1 MIKAIIIDDEKN
13 SREVICELLKEC
25 FDEIKVVAQA
35 GDVKQS
41 IEEIEKHKPNLLF
54 LDIDLPDGTG
64 FDILKKIEYHD
75 MKVVFITAH
84 QEYAIK
90 AIKFSAFDFILKP
103 FNSSELIK
111 TVRKVLDEHN
121 AVNNSL
127 RFESILSNFGNSMPE
142 LKKIVLKTSDRIS
155 LVNIK
160 DIIRC
165 EAENNYT
172 IFYLANRS
180 KIMVSKTIK
189 TYETML
195 AGHEF
200 MRVHQSHLINL
211 NYIQHF
217 DKPEGGM
224 LVLSDNSSVPVSIQK
239 RALLLEYFASCS
251 DSTS

>member
-1 MIKAIIIDDEKN
+1 MIKAIIIDDENK
-13 SREVICELLKEC
+13 SREVISELLKEC

-35 GDVKQS
+35 GDVEHS
-41 IEEIEKHKPNLLF
+41 VREIEKHRPNLLF

-64 FDILKKIEYHD
+64 FDVLKKIDYKD
-75 MKVVFITAH
+75 MKIVFITAH

-103 FNSSELIK
+103 FNTNELVQ
-111 TVRKVLDEHN
+111 TVRRVLDEHIADNN
-121 AVNNSL
+121 AL
-127 RFESILSNFGNSMPE
+127 RIETILTNFGNSLPE
-142 LKKIVLKTSDRIS
+142 LKKIVLKTSDRIYV
-155 LVNIK
+155 VNIK

-180 KIMVSKTIK
+180 TIMVSKTIK
-189 TYETML
+189 TYEILL

-217 DKPEGGM
+217 DKPDGGM
-224 LVLSDNSSVPVSIQK
+224 LVLSNNSTVPVSHQK
-239 RALLLEYFASCS
+239 RTLLLEYFSS
-251 DSTS
+251 LS

>member
-13 SREVICELLKEC
+13 SREVIDELLKEY
-25 FDEIKVVAQA
+25 F
-35 GDVKQS
+35 
-41 IEEIEKHKPNLLF
+41 EEIEVVAKTEDVKSSIKEIELHKPKLLF

-64 FDILKKIEYHD
+64 FDILKNIDYSG

-84 QEYAIK
+84 EEYAIK

-121 AVNNSL
+121 AENDAL
-127 RFESILSNFGNSMPE
+127 RFEVILSNYLSKSKLE
-142 LKKIVLKTSDRIS
+142 KIVLKTSDKIY
-155 LVNIK
+155 LVK
-160 DIIRC
+160 LDDIVRC

-172 IFYLANRS
+172 VFHLKDGN

-189 TYETML
+189 TYETL
-195 AGHEF
+195 FSENDF
-200 MRVHQSHLINL
+200 IRVHQSHLVNL

-217 DKPEGGM
+217 DKQDGGM
-224 LVLSDNSSVPVSIQK
+224 LVMYDNSVVPVSHQK
-239 RALLLEYFASCS
+239 RTALWEYFSS
-251 DSTS
+251 LG

>member
-1 MIKAIIIDDEKN
+1 MMIKAVIIDDEKN
-13 SREVICELLKEC
+13 SREVITELLKEC
-25 FDEIKVVAQA
+25 FEEIKIVAQA
-35 GDVKQS
+35 GDVKS
-41 IEEIEKHKPNLLF
+41 AVKEINKHEPNLLF

-64 FDILKKIEYHD
+64 FDILKQVEFSN
-75 MKVVFITAH
+75 MKVIFITAH

-103 FNSSELIK
+103 FNISELTK
-111 TVRKVLDEHN
+111 TVRRVLDEHT
-121 AVNNSL
+121 AKNNEL
-127 RFESILSNFGNSMPE
+127 RFEAILSNFGNSLPE
-142 LKKIVLKTSDRIS
+142 LKKIVLKTSERIY

-172 IFYLANRS
+172 NFYLNNGN

-189 TYETML
+189 TYENLL

-217 DKPEGGM
+217 DKPDGGM
-224 LVLSDNSSVPVSIQK
+224 LVLSDNSPIPVSHQK
-239 RALLLEYFASCS
+239 RTVLLDYFSS
-251 DSTS
+251 LS

>member
-1 MIKAIIIDDEKN
+1 MIKAIIIDDENK
-13 SREVICELLKEC
+13 SRDVIYELLKEC

-35 GDVKQS
+35 GDVEHS
-41 IEEIEKHKPNLLF
+41 VREIEKHKPNLLF

-64 FDILKKIEYHD
+64 FDVLKKINYKD
-75 MKVVFITAH
+75 MKIVFITAH

-103 FNSSELIK
+103 FNTNELVQ
-111 TVRKVLDEHN
+111 TVRRVLDEHIADNN
-121 AVNNSL
+121 AL
-127 RFESILSNFGNSMPE
+127 RIETILSNFGNSLPE
-142 LKKIVLKTSDRIS
+142 LKKIVLKTSDRIYI
-155 LVNIK
+155 VNIK

-180 KIMVSKTIK
+180 TIMVSKTIK
-189 TYETML
+189 TYEILL

-217 DKPEGGM
+217 DKPDGGM
-224 LVLSDNSSVPVSIQK
+224 LVLSDNSTVPVSHQK
-239 RALLLEYFASCS
+239 RTLLLDYFSS
-251 DSTS
+251 LS

>member
-90 AIKFSAFDFILKP
+90 AIKFSAFDFIL
-103 FNSSELIK
+103 NHS
-111 TVRKVLDEHN
+111 TR
-121 AVNNSL
+121 VNL
-127 RFESILSNFGNSMPE
+127 
-142 LKKIVLKTSDRIS
+142 
-155 LVNIK
+155 
-160 DIIRC
+160 
-165 EAENNYT
+165 
-172 IFYLANRS
+172 
-180 KIMVSKTIK
+180 
-189 TYETML
+189 
-195 AGHEF
+195 
-200 MRVHQSHLINL
+200 
-211 NYIQHF
+211 
-217 DKPEGGM
+217 
-224 LVLSDNSSVPVSIQK
+224 
-239 RALLLEYFASCS
+239 
-251 DSTS
+251 